1 MKKILGIGSALVDI
15 MSRIDDDATLDVLG
29 LPKGSMQLVTADEA
43 EAINKT
49 LSATTMSAGGSAAN
63 TISGLAKMGV
73 EAGFLG
79 VVGDDYIGRFFEK
92 EMNETGVVPMLVK
105 SVTSPSGRVQAIVTK
120 DSERTFATYLGA
132 SQELSKEHVTPE
144 KLDGWDLFYVEGY
157 LVSNPEML
165 NHALETAQKAGLNI
179 AIDLA
184 SYNVVSENREYL
196 LDIVK
201 NRANIVFANEEEARA
216 LTGMEPEQALD
227 FIASMCDI
235 AVVKIGK
242 KGALAKHGDMTVR
255 IAPVE
260 ANVIDTTGAGDMFAA
275 GFLWG
280 LVNGKTLQQCGDIG
294 SLLAANIIEVTGAKM
309 DETRWEKISR
319 MIEKI

>member
-1 MKKILGIGSALVDI
+1 MKRILGIGSALVDI
-15 MSRIDDDATLDVLG
+15 MTHIDDEQILNQLN
-29 LPKGSMQLVTADEA
+29 LPKGSMQLVSADEA

-92 EMNETGVVPMLVK
+92 EMNETGVVPLLVK
-105 SVTSPSGRVQAIVTK
+105 SSTSPSGRVQAIVTN
-120 DSERTFATYLGA
+120 DSERTFATFLGA
-132 SQELSKEHVTPE
+132 SQELAKEHITAE
-144 KLDGWDLFYVEGY
+144 KLKGWDVFYVEGY
-157 LVSNPEML
+157 LVSSPVML
-165 NHALETAQKAGLNI
+165 DHALKTASEAGMNI

-184 SYNVVSENREYL
+184 SYNVVSDNREYL

-216 LTGMEPEQALD
+216 LTGLEPEQALD

-242 KGALAKHGDMTVR
+242 KGALVKHGDMVCR

-294 SLLAANIIEVTGAKM
+294 SLLASNIIEVTGAKM
-309 DETRWEKISR
+309 DEERWENIFKAI
-319 MIEKI
+319 K

>member
-15 MSRIDDDATLDVLG
+15 LTRIDDDEILNRLG

-49 LSATTMSAGGSAAN
+49 LSATYMAAGGSAAN
-63 TISGLAKMGV
+63 TISGLAKLGA
-73 EAGFLG
+73 EAAFLG
-79 VVGDDYIGRFFEK
+79 VVGDDYLGRFFEK
-92 EMNETGVVPMLVK
+92 EMIETGVVPMLVK
-105 SVTSPSGRVQAIVTK
+105 STTSPSGRAQAIVTK

-132 SQELSKEHVTPE
+132 SQELSKEHITPE
-144 KLDGWDLFYVEGY
+144 KLEGWDIFYVEGY
-157 LVSNPEML
+157 LVSNPAML
-165 NHALETAQKAGLNI
+165 DHALKTASDKGMNI

-196 LDIVK
+196 LDIIR

-216 LTGMEPEQALD
+216 LTGMEPEDALNY
-227 FIASMCDI
+227 IASMCDI
-235 AVVKIGK
+235 AIVKTGK
-242 KGALAKHGDMTVR
+242 KGALAKHGDLTVS

-280 LVNGKTLQQCGDIG
+280 LINEKTLQQCGDIG

-309 DETRWEKISR
+309 DEERWKKIFQIIDK
-319 MIEKI
+319 M

>member
-15 MSRIDDDATLDVLG
+15 MSRIDDDATLDMLG

-216 LTGMEPEQALD
+216 LTGMEPEEALD

>member
-15 MSRIDDDATLDVLG
+15 MSRIDDDATLDMLG

-216 LTGMEPEQALD
+216 LTGMEPEEALD

-280 LVNGKTLQQCGDIG
+280 LVNGKTLLQCGDIG

>member
-15 MSRIDDDATLDVLG
+15 LSRIDDDSLLDMLG
-29 LPKGSMQLVTADEA
+29 LPKGSMQLVSADEA

-49 LSATTMSAGGSAAN
+49 LSATNMAAGGSAAN
-63 TISGLAKMGV
+63 TISGLAKLGA

-92 EMNETGVVPMLVK
+92 EMNDTGVVPMLVK
-105 SVTSPSGRVQAIVTK
+105 STTSPSGRVQAIVTS

-132 SQELSKEHVTPE
+132 SLELSKEHVTPE
-144 KLDGWDLFYVEGY
+144 KFNGWDVFYVEGY

-165 NHALETAQKAGLNI
+165 NHALATAKKAGMNI

-184 SYNVVSENREYL
+184 SYNVVSDNREYL
-196 LDIVK
+196 LDIVR
-201 NRANIVFANEEEARA
+201 NYANIVFANEEEAKA

-242 KGALAKHGDMTVR
+242 KGALVKHGDLTCR
-255 IAPVE
+255 IAPVD
-260 ANVIDTTGAGDMFAA
+260 AKVIDTTGAGDMFAA

-280 LVNGKTLQQCGDIG
+280 LVNGKTLQQCGDMG
-294 SLLAANIIEVTGAKM
+294 SLLASNIIEVTGAKM
-309 DETRWEKISR
+309 DEERWERIFQIIDKI
-319 MIEKI
+319 